1 MQSTRVTDVAAE
13 CQRGE
18 LRRLATVQIRTGGSY
33 RPTVKCRMS
42 IERDNAV
49 ERQVRVD
56 RMIEEFRDAQ
66 ARRLARLNDKVVE
79 PKADAHPTASPAGSA
94 QAQ

>member
-1 MQSTRVTDVAAE
+1 
-13 CQRGE
+13 
-18 LRRLATVQIRTGGSY
+18 
-33 RPTVKCRMS
+33 
-42 IERDNAV
+42 
-49 ERQVRVD
+49 
-56 RMIEEFRDAQ
+56 MIEEFRDAQ